1 MSIEAIYNRRS
12 IRKYKSKEIP
22 IDILN
27 KILDAGRAAPS
38 GKNRQPWK
46 FIVFGGIKKEE
57 LLSKMD
63 AGIHRELK
71 GEALLPNSRDGIPD
85 AKNTLRIM
93 KEAPIIIMVFNTNG
107 KSPFKN
113 IATADERFTEIV
125 DTLSIGAAIE
135 NMLLQAE
142 NLGVG
147 TLWIANTCFAYDEL
161 VNYIDEKTQL
171 VGAVALGYPD
181 EKPNPRPRK
190 TPESIIE
197 YRL

>member
-27 KILDAGRAAPS
+27 KILDAGRTAPS

-46 FIVFGGIKKEE
+46 FVVFGGIKKEE

-63 AGIHRELK
+63 AGIQRELNE
-71 GEALLPNSRDGIPD
+71 EALLPNSRYGIPD

-107 KSPFKN
+107 KSPFEN

-142 NLGVG
+142 DLGVG

-161 VNYIDEKTQL
+161 VNYIGAKTQL

>member
-22 IDILN
+22 IDIIN
-27 KILDAGRAAPS
+27 KIVDAGRAAPS

-46 FIVFGGIKKEE
+46 FIVFGGTKKEE

-63 AGIHRELK
+63 TGIQRELNK
-71 GEALLPNSRDGIPD
+71 KSLLPNSRDGIPD
-85 AKNTLRIM
+85 AKNTLQIM

-113 IATADERFTEIV
+113 IITADERFVEIV
-125 DTLSIGAAIE
+125 DTLSIGAAIQ

-142 NLGVG
+142 DLGVG

-161 VNYIDEKTQL
+161 VNYIDAKTQL

-181 EKPNPRPRK
+181 EKPYPRPRK
-190 TPESIIE
+190 TLDNIVE

>member
-22 IDILN
+22 IDIIN
-27 KILDAGRAAPS
+27 KILESGRAAPS

-46 FIVFGGIKKEE
+46 FIVFGGIRKEE

-63 AGIHRELK
+63 AGIQRELNE
-71 GEALLPNSRDGIPD
+71 EALLPNSRDGIPD

-93 KEAPIIIMVFNTNG
+93 KEASIIIMVFNTNG

-113 IATADERFTEIV
+113 ITTADERFTEIV

-142 NLGVG
+142 DLGVG

-161 VNYIDEKTQL
+161 VNYIDVKTQL

-190 TPESIIE
+190 TPDSIIE